1 MPRLSIATA
10 ARRLRSGNASA
21 IIYPSFPHVIGHW
34 DDKEDNNHRTQ
45 QHAYKFVVNN
55 AATMRHPFALDRR
68 EFHSTSRNEILPF
81 IAVGLLGVTTVYSY
95 RALQQ
100 MDQDWEEYYD
110 AVEEYKK
117 ETGIDIEKQAEVA
130 AAFEK
135 GTASS
140 TKNNAVDDDMSNLFT
155 GGTLAID
162 MGTSTIKLSHRQ
174 QINIQKKKVDPVV
187 VVDREGYRSTP
198 SLVWMGQDNDEGKVV
213 GRLAQARSHDNKGG
227 NIIHPR
233 QALSNNDAMGV
244 EATRE
249 IIHNAASNALD
260 QIIGGGS
267 GGKGGGGNSNSLFV
281 LDSSMATRGSYNVRP
296 VFTYPHPTGDNNG
309 DENRYI
315 ECYRDAVNELTSPV
329 GIASFVSEPVA
340 TVTGAEYFNLLP
352 PKGSG
357 ESVMVIDVGGSSTSI
372 SLVNG
377 DKEVLHSMQLEFGGD
392 TFVDALVSHLIR
404 TFDGFKYEPQSS
416 SKPTLSDTAALQ
428 RLYEASTSAVHE
440 LSSKTRSEIN
450 IPYLTMDLESRQPKH
465 LEVGMARAVVE
476 NEVENYISKSLVP
489 ALNNKKTNVLSQAF
503 QSPSTLSALFSS
515 VIMSMLEQT
524 AHTPY
529 NLRAILLVGGGSR
542 IPLVRESLKSGVA
555 VLAGDAYVNGAEGK
569 RLIIP
574 GGEMGDELNVIGAAI
589 SASGG

>member
-1 MPRLSIATA
+1 
-10 ARRLRSGNASA
+10 
-21 IIYPSFPHVIGHW
+21 
-34 DDKEDNNHRTQ
+34 
-45 QHAYKFVVNN
+45 
-55 AATMRHPFALDRR
+55 MRHPLALDRR
-68 EFHSTSRNEILPF
+68 EYHSTSRNEILPF

-135 GTASS
+135 GTSTASS
-140 TKNNAVDDDMSNLFT
+140 SQNNAVDDMSSLFT

-174 QINIQKKKVDPVV
+174 QTNIRKKKVDPVV

-198 SLVWMGQDNDEGKVV
+198 SLVWMGQDNDEGNVV
-213 GRLAQARSHDNKGG
+213 GRLALARSHDNKGG

-249 IIHNAASNALD
+249 FIHNAASNALD
-260 QIIGGGS
+260 QILGGSGS
-267 GGKGGGGNSNSLFV
+267 GGKRGGGSSNSLFV
-281 LDSSMATRGSYNVRP
+281 LDSSMATKGSYNVRP
-296 VFTYPHPTGDNNG
+296 VFTYPHPTDSNS
-309 DENRYI
+309 DENRFI
-315 ECYRDAVNELTSPV
+315 ECYRNAVNELTAPL

-357 ESVMVIDVGGSSTSI
+357 ESVIVVDVGGSSTSI

-440 LSSKTRSEIN
+440 LSTKTRSEIN

-489 ALNNKKTNVLSQAF
+489 ALNNEKTNVLSQAF

>member
-10 ARRLRSGNASA
+10 ARRLRIGNTSA
-21 IIYPSFPHVIGHW
+21 TIYPSFPHVIGNW
-34 DDKEDNNHRTQ
+34 DYQDDNNHRTQ
-45 QHAYKFVVNN
+45 QNTYQFVVNNN

-68 EFHSTSRNEILPF
+68 EYHSTSRNEMLPF

-140 TKNNAVDDDMSNLFT
+140 TKSNAVDDDMSGLS

-162 MGTSTIKLSHRQ
+162 LGTSTIKLSHRQ
-174 QINIQKKKVDPVV
+174 QTNIQKKKVDPVV

-198 SLVWMGQDNDEGKVV
+198 SLVWMGQDAEGKVV

-233 QALSNNDAMGV
+233 QALSNNDPMGV

-260 QIIGGGS
+260 QILGGGS
-267 GGKGGGGNSNSLFV
+267 GGKGGGGSSNSLFV
-281 LDSSMATRGSYNVRP
+281 LDSSKGSYNVRP

-315 ECYRDAVNELTSPV
+315 ECYRNAVNELTSPV

-352 PKGSG
+352 FGC

-489 ALNNKKTNVLSQAF
+489 ALNKEKTMLSQAF

>member
-1 MPRLSIATA
+1 
-10 ARRLRSGNASA
+10 
-21 IIYPSFPHVIGHW
+21 
-34 DDKEDNNHRTQ
+34 
-45 QHAYKFVVNN
+45 
-55 AATMRHPFALDRR
+55 
-68 EFHSTSRNEILPF
+68 
-81 IAVGLLGVTTVYSY
+81 
-95 RALQQ
+95 
-100 MDQDWEEYYD
+100 
-110 AVEEYKK
+110 
-117 ETGIDIEKQAEVA
+117 
-130 AAFEK
+130 
-135 GTASS
+135 
-140 TKNNAVDDDMSNLFT
+140 
-155 GGTLAID
+155 
-162 MGTSTIKLSHRQ
+162 
-174 QINIQKKKVDPVV
+174 
-187 VVDREGYRSTP
+187 
-198 SLVWMGQDNDEGKVV
+198 
-213 GRLAQARSHDNKGG
+213 
-227 NIIHPR
+227 
-233 QALSNNDAMGV
+233 
-244 EATRE
+244 
-249 IIHNAASNALD
+249 
-260 QIIGGGS
+260 
-267 GGKGGGGNSNSLFV
+267 
-281 LDSSMATRGSYNVRP
+281 MATKGSYNVRP
-296 VFTYPHPTGDNNG
+296 VFTYPHPTGDSNS
-309 DENRYI
+309 DENRFI
-315 ECYRDAVNELTSPV
+315 ECYRNAVNELTAPL

-357 ESVMVIDVGGSSTSI
+357 ESVIVVDVGGSSTSI

-476 NEVENYISKSLVP
+476 NEVENYICKSLVP
-489 ALNNKKTNVLSQAF
+489 ALNNEKTNVLSQAL